1 MKDTS
6 SSSMRLKHAYS
17 THHHDKVEKDLY
29 MKMKELESELEILN
43 IQEDYLK
50 DE

>member
-1 MKDTS
+1 MQV
-6 SSSMRLKHAYS
+6 
-17 THHHDKVEKDLY
+17 DKVGGKSVEELTEEDLY
-29 MKMKELESELEILN
+29 MKMKELESQLEIIQ